1 MSDDLRLERLLDH
14 GLRLMRN
21 GHVDQAIDVLTRVL
35 GEAPDHADAHAAL
48 ALSLVSRN
56 RLHAAKLEASQ
67 AVTLDPDAP
76 LSHLAMAAVSIAR
89 REFPAAEAH
98 IDAARALSPE
108 HPEAYRLAAALHRS
122 RGHMDRAR
130 DEIAKAHA
138 LDPDN
143 PDTLARYGW
152 IEFEDGRR
160 GEARAL
166 ADRALG
172 RDPEHV
178 DALTLLGH
186 CDLAEGRVEDAR
198 AHAVWAL
205 QNDPGDAGALTL
217 LAAIKARQSW
227 VLGVWW
233 RLQTWLT
240 AGTQRRTIALLV
252 GVYLVYR
259 VCGVTLRV
267 EGHPDAAVL
276 LSYAWLAFCVYTWF
290 APSIFRRSLK
300 REMETVRL
308 RPDY

>member
-1 MSDDLRLERLLDH
+1 MSDDLRLARLLDH

-21 GHVDQAIDVLTRVL
+21 GHLDQAIDVLTRLL
-35 GEAPDHADAHAAL
+35 GEAPEHAEAHAAL
-48 ALSLVSRN
+48 ALCLVARH
-56 RLHAAKLEASQ
+56 RLHAAKLEAAQ

-76 LSHLAMAAVSIAR
+76 LAHLAMASVSIAH

-98 IDAARALSPE
+98 IEAARALVPE
-108 HPEAYRLAAALHRS
+108 HPEAYRLAAALYRAWG
-122 RGHMDRAR
+122 RFDRAR
-130 DEIAKAHA
+130 EEIAKAHA
-138 LDPDN
+138 LDPDD

-152 IEFEDGRR
+152 IEFHDGHR
-160 GEARAL
+160 GEARAF
-166 ADRALG
+166 AERALG

-186 CDLAEGRVEDAR
+186 CDLAEGRIEDAR

-205 QNDPGDAGALTL
+205 QNEPGDEGALTL

-227 VLGVWW
+227 ALGLWW

-252 GVYLVYR
+252 GVFLVYR
-259 VCGVTLRV
+259 ACDVTLRV
-267 EGHPDAAVL
+267 EGRPDAAAL

>member
-1 MSDDLRLERLLDH
+1 MSDDLRLQRLLDH
-14 GLRLMRN
+14 GLHLLRN
-21 GHVDQAIDVLTRVL
+21 GHIDQAIDVLTRVL
-35 GEAPDHADAHAAL
+35 GEAPEDAHAHAAL
-48 ALSLVSRN
+48 ALCLVSRR
-56 RLHAAKLEASQ
+56 RLHAAKLEAAQ

-76 LSHLAMAAVSIAR
+76 LAHLAMASVSIAH

-108 HPEAYRLAAALHRS
+108 HPEAYRLAAALYRAWG
-122 RGHMDRAR
+122 RMDRAR
-130 DEIAKAHA
+130 DEIAKALA
-138 LDPDN
+138 LSPDS
-143 PDTLARYGW
+143 PDTLARHGW
-152 IEFEDGRR
+152 IDFEDGRR
-160 GEARAL
+160 DEARAM
-166 ADRALG
+166 AERALA

-205 QNDPGDAGALTL
+205 QNEPGDGGALAL

-240 AGTQRRTIALLV
+240 AGTQRRAITLLV
-252 GVYLVYR
+252 GMYLAYR
-259 VCGVTLRV
+259 MLGVTLHTQ
-267 EGHPDAAVL
+267 GHADAAAL